1 MDKKKATNGVVLSA
15 IITSKEAKRKNR
27 RGAPKPK
34 RPPRG
39 RR

>member
-1 MDKKKATNGVVLSA
+1 MDKKKATNG
-15 IITSKEAKRKNR
+15 IIVGTVTALKEAKRKKR
-27 RGAPKPK
+27 KGAPKPK